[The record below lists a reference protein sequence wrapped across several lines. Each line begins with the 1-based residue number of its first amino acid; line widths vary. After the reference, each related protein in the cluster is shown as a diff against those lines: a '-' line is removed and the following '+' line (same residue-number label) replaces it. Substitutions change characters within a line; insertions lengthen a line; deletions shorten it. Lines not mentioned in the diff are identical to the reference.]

1 MGPCSRTFV
10 SLLLP
15 ALLASCA
22 GGPRTAVPAQGP
34 AAEPDRSPTGVRP
47 ASSPPHTEADVRFM
61 QGMISH
67 HRQALAMTTL
77 VPERSTSESIHL
89 LAERIEVSQADEIA
103 FMTRWLESVGEQVPS
118 PGMHDHSAGHEL
130 MPGMLTQAELDR
142 LAAASGPAFDRLF
155 LESMIRHHEGALVMV
170 GQLFASPG
178 AGQAVDVFRF
188 ASEVDSDQRIEIQRM
203 QSMLRS
209 QDRG

>member
-1 MGPCSRTFV
+1 MLF
-10 SLLLP
+10 P

-22 GGPRTAVPAQGP
+22 GGPRATSPAQAP
-34 AAEPDRSPTGVRP
+34 AGEPDRSPAGGRQ
-47 ASSPPHTEADVRFM
+47 ASSPRHTEADVRFM

-67 HRQALAMTTL
+67 HRQALAMTSL

-89 LAERIEVSQADEIA
+89 LAERIEVSQAEEIA

-118 PGMHDHSAGHEL
+118 SDPHDHSAGHAL

-142 LAAASGPAFDRLF
+142 LKDASGTAFDRLF
-155 LESMIRHHEGALVMV
+155 LELMIRHHEGALVMV

-178 AGQAVDVFRF
+178 AGQNVDVFRF
-188 ASEVDSDQRIEIQRM
+188 ASEVDSDQRVEIQRM
-203 QSMLRS
+203 QAMLRS
-209 QDRG
+209 EDRG